1 MYIRVDGNSVI
12 ATGHIMRCLAI
23 ADAFKIRGE
32 DVVFVTADRYP
43 EKIINLRGYKVI
55 AWI

>member
-55 AWI
+55 TWI